1 MFNPKFG
8 SASVSITSVT
18 GVANSGS
25 SGVFATCGVISG
37 SSGLDNY
44 RNSLKTL
51 YNLIIF
57 KLNLSINSVSR
68 KQLILDISGK
78 VKLNCD
84 LKRHLSPRTVGTIM
98 RSLPLEGNSHLL
110 GKSIVY
116 FETNVD
122 AGIEKARSEFKTGD
136 IAFLPSTGSICFFVG
151 NVQSAKTMALI
162 GKFHGDVAELKNVKS
177 GDVLSLYE
185 ETT

>member
-1 MFNPKFG
+1 MLCLILNLDLLLLQLLRCW
-8 SASVSITSVT
+8 T
-18 GVANSGS
+18 NSGS
-25 SGVFATCGVISG
+25 SALFATSGVIFV
-37 SSGLDNY
+37 SSGLDKY

-57 KLNLSINSVSR
+57 KLNLSTNSVSR
-68 KQLILDISGK
+68 KQLILDIGGK

-84 LKRHLSPRTVGTIM
+84 LKRHLSPRTVGVIM

-122 AGIEKARSEFKTGD
+122 AGIVRVANAYGD
-136 IAFLPSTGSICFFVG
+136 VSLNVISLFAFLLVMYNLQKLWPLLENFMV
-151 NVQSAKTMALI
+151 M
-162 GKFHGDVAELKNVKS
+162 
-177 GDVLSLYE
+177 
-185 ETT
+185 